1 MRAAKSQSGVMLI
14 EALIG
19 ILIFSV
25 GILALIG
32 MQATAMRNTADAR
45 YRSEAAF
52 LASQIIGQMW
62 VDRTNLASYGAA
74 GYAPRDNWV
83 NQVSVLLPGIPTDA
97 PAPTITIGANNE
109 VTVTIQWRQPGET
122 QTRQLQFVNRIN
134 GAT

>member
-1 MRAAKSQSGVMLI
+1 MRAAKFQSGVMLI

-74 GYAPRDNWV
+74 GYAPRDTWA
-83 NQVSVLLPGIPTDA
+83 NQVAATLPGIPANA
-97 PAPTITIGANNE
+97 PAPTIVIGAGNE
-109 VTVTIQWRQPGET
+109 VTVTIQWVQPGES
-122 QTRQLQFVNRIN
+122 QVRKIMLVNRIN
-134 GAT
+134 G